1 MIHITLASKS
11 AIRAAILRGAG
22 VSFEAV
28 SPDVD
33 EASVKEGLLARGGT
47 PRSVA
52 EALAVMKA
60 VAVSRDRQGLVIGA
74 DQTLDLAGALYDKAT
89 SCDEARERLTLLK
102 GRTHALH
109 AAVAVALDGEAVWR
123 HVETARLTMR
133 AFSDRFLD
141 GYLMRAGAA
150 VLDSVGGYQLEGEGA
165 QLFEE
170 IDGDYFSILGLPL
183 IPLLDAL
190 RREGALAQ

>member
-1 MIHITLASKS
+1 VIHVTLASKS
-11 AIRAAILRGAG
+11 AIRASILRGAG

-33 EASVKEGLLARGGT
+33 EASVKEGLLSRGGT

-74 DQTLDLAGALYDKAT
+74 DQTLDLAGAFYDKAT
-89 SCDEARERLTLLK
+89 SPDEARERLALLK

-109 AAVAVALDGEAVWR
+109 AAVAVALDGAAVWR

-133 AFSDRFLD
+133 AFSDGFLD

-170 IDGDYFSILGLPL
+170 IDGDYFAILGLPL